1 MFSKKL
7 NQTLL
12 AGLVFA
18 GASMTA
24 SAGHDAYSDRGRVI
38 SVTPQV
44 ERVNVPVQECRT
56 EYVRESVYQNPRRS
70 NTGGIVGAL
79 AGGVIGSRFGGGNGR
94 LITTAIGAGLG
105 AVIGDRH
112 SNSYNQPRQRV
123 ESRPVERCTSIDRW
137 ETVDRGY
144 LVDYEYN
151 GRRYTTETLDR
162 PGKFI
167 AVDVSVQPRGYID
180 NIDYRS
186 NNRGKKHHRRHDSR
200 YDNRSY
206 RRHF

>member
-1 MFSKKL
+1 MFSKKSS
-7 NQTLL
+7 QTLL
-12 AGLVFA
+12 VGLVFT
-18 GASMTA
+18 GVSMAA
-24 SAGHDAYSDRGRVI
+24 SAGHDAYEDRGRVI

-56 EYVRESVYQNPRRS
+56 EYVRESYYENNQRS
-70 NTGGIVGAL
+70 SGGSIIGAI

-94 LITTAIGAGLG
+94 LIATAVGAGLG

-112 SNSYNQPRQRV
+112 SNSNNKPRQRI
-123 ESRPVERCTSIDRW
+123 ETRPVERCASVDRW

-151 GRRYTTETLDR
+151 GRRYTTKTLDR
-162 PGKFI
+162 PDKFI
-167 AVDVSVQPRGYID
+167 TVDVSVQPRGYID
-180 NIDYRS
+180 DIDYQY
-186 NNRGKKHHRRHDSR
+186 NNRGKKHYRKHEGG
-200 YDNRSY
+200 SY